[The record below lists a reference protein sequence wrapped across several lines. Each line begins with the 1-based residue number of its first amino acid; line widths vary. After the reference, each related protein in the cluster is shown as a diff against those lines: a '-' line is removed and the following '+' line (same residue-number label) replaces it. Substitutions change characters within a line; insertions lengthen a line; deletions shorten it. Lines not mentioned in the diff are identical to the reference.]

1 MDDRTL
7 TAALA
12 RTRGGWEYGQAIG
25 LDTSTLTEAGRAIV
39 AAAGEQ
45 YERDSD
51 QQELDL
57 KVLESQLE
65 RRFGGEM
72 AESILA
78 YASELP
84 RVSASN
90 ILDEY
95 RLVRRSKIGLDM
107 AAALASGKHDVAE
120 QLIEQY
126 QTLSTEGATLPKLRL
141 TAEDFEDE
149 EGIRIGLMPTTL
161 NDYIGGGLLPG
172 HNVTVYGRPDSG
184 KSMFA
189 LNQAAYCLRQGKTV
203 LYVANEEPARDITK
217 RLLSRFLGVDI
228 RTLGESEAM
237 VRAINHAGDN
247 YERWNLLHKA
257 GCSARDIRQV
267 AMRVQPD
274 ILIVDQLKNLVSS
287 GAGENRALQL
297 DSLARDV
304 RELGI
309 TIGCATISVT
319 QAGQTAEQKEI
330 LSMSDIEW
338 SNTGIPGAADLLVGI
353 GVTDEMLPQDK
364 RILSMPKNKINGR
377 HGSLPVWV
385 NPYKTAFL
393 SSPKDK

>member
-51 QQELDL
+51 QHELDL

-95 RLVRRSKIGLDM
+95 RLVRRSKIGLEM

-126 QTLSTEGATLPKLRL
+126 QTLSTEGSTLPKLRL

-217 RLLSRFLGVDI
+217 RLMSRFLGVDI

-237 VRAINHAGDN
+237 VRAINQAGEY

-393 SSPKDK
+393 SSPKEK

>member
-189 LNQAAYCLRQGKTV
+189 LNQAAYCLRQGNGPGYHQAPDESI
-203 LYVANEEPARDITK
+203 LRRRHSY
-217 RLLSRFLGVDI
+217 SR
-228 RTLGESEAM
+228 R
-237 VRAINHAGDN
+237 VRGD
-247 YERWNLLHKA
+247 
-257 GCSARDIRQV
+257 GQSD
-267 AMRVQPD
+267 QP
-274 ILIVDQLKNLVSS
+274 
-287 GAGENRALQL
+287 R
-297 DSLARDV
+297 R
-304 RELGI
+304 R
-309 TIGCATISVT
+309 
-319 QAGQTAEQKEI
+319 
-330 LSMSDIEW
+330 
-338 SNTGIPGAADLLVGI
+338 
-353 GVTDEMLPQDK
+353 
-364 RILSMPKNKINGR
+364 
-377 HGSLPVWV
+377 
-385 NPYKTAFL
+385 
-393 SSPKDK
+393 